1 MPTQNVPSMT
11 PVPTFPA
18 LSERAAGTYNAS
30 AYAFGNH
37 MSVTFN
43 GELLAVASN
52 VKYNADEAQAKAT
65 AAGDAASTA
74 GTAAINA
81 ADAANTAAAA
91 RDQALTYAQA
101 AGASAG
107 VPTPT
112 ASSYL
117 QTNALGVP
125 LWGPAPVDNTKLD
138 KLGGVA
144 NKLGFTYLDRGTIAA
159 GGTASIDAAA
169 ATVQR
174 VQAGGALTLTF
185 SNLISGAVSG
195 DFELHCV
202 NFGGK
207 TVAWPAGNWIKP
219 DGSYA
224 AAVGNSGV
232 TWQTAGTDR
241 VIVMIDS
248 GTIYYK
254 VMR

>member
-1 MPTQNVPSMT
+1 MT
-11 PVPTFPA
+11 PVPNFPA
-18 LSERAAGTYNAS
+18 LSERAAGTYNAR

-43 GELLAVASN
+43 AELLAMANN

-74 GTAAINA
+74 GTAA
-81 ADAANTAAAA
+81 NTAAGAAIAAADA
-91 RDQALTYAQA
+91 RDQALIYAQA

-112 ASSYL
+112 AGVYL

-125 LWGPAPVDNTKLD
+125 LWGPAPVDNNKLD
-138 KLGGVA
+138 KLGGIA
-144 NKLGFTYLDRGTIAA
+144 NKLGFTYLNLGTIAT
-159 GGTASIDAAA
+159 GGTANIDTAA
-169 ATVQR
+169 ATTQR

-185 SNLISGAVSG
+185 SNLISGSVSG

-207 TVAWPAGNWIKP
+207 TVTWPAGNWIKP

-224 AAVGNSGV
+224 TAVGNSGV

-241 VIVMIDS
+241 VIVMIDN

>member
-1 MPTQNVPSMT
+1 MTDVPA
-11 PVPTFPA
+11 FPA

-43 GELLAVASN
+43 GELLAVANN
-52 VKYNADEAQAKAT
+52 VKNNADEAVA
-65 AAGDAASTA
+65 AAS
-74 GTAAINA
+74 AASGAVNAAEDA
-81 ADAANTAAAA
+81 ADAAALSAADAA
-91 RDQALTYAQA
+91 TSEANALTYAQA

-112 ASSYL
+112 ASAYL

-125 LWGPAPVDNTKLD
+125 LWGPAPVDNNKLD
-138 KLGGVA
+138 KLGGIA

-159 GGTASIDAAA
+159 GGSVSIDAAV

-174 VQAGGALTLTF
+174 VQAGGALTITF

-207 TVAWPAGNWIKP
+207 TVTWPAGNWIKP

-224 AAVGNSGV
+224 TAVGNSGV

-241 VIVMIDS
+241 VIVMIDN